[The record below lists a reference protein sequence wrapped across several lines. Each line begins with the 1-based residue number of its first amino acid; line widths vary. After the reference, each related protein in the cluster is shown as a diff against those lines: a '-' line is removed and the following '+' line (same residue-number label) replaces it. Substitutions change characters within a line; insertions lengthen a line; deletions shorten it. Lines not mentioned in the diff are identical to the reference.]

1 MRSMDNTVQC
11 FPLAIVQVVIL
22 AYVDRCI
29 NKDPAKR
36 PTARELLFHP
46 LLFEVHS
53 LKLLAAHT
61 LVNTTGMNHFRDIFF
76 GDSSVARPFVDI
88 KKMYSFIED
97 LLLIIWV
104 LFVL

>member
-1 MRSMDNTVQC
+1 M
-11 FPLAIVQVVIL
+11 
-22 AYVDRCI
+22 YVDRCI

-61 LVNTTGMNHFRDIFF
+61 LVNTTGTINM
-76 GDSSVARPFVDI
+76 
-88 KKMYSFIED
+88 
-97 LLLIIWV
+97 
-104 LFVL
+104 